1 MRPVALLP
9 LALLAC
15 DGVITTGPGP
25 FLPGTGGGG
34 GEGGSAGGPSRV
46 ELACAK
52 RDVATQPLRRL
63 TFEQYQSTLGQLFGS
78 LAPRVLTGSLY
89 PATTLTRGFAADAE
103 NTTVNTAQSNAIED
117 EAERIANVML
127 ADPQPFLREL
137 MPCTL
142 SSPATDAQVDGCIDA
157 FIAAFADRAYRRP
170 STAAERAIAKQVYT
184 EVRADQTAAK
194 AFIAVTQ
201 FFVQSPALLYRVERG
216 AGPAPLAGLVALSDH
231 ELAARLSFLFT
242 DGPPDAELR
251 AAAQNGELHTKEQIA
266 AHAQRLLQ
274 RPEFLP
280 TAAAFHRDWLHL
292 YEAAAGKDPVLF
304 PRYTQAVAQSMQREP
319 LELFRWVVEQG
330 DGRLSTLL
338 GGASLPVDS
347 TLADFYGVPAPGA
360 GWLPTTVPNRRGLL
374 TRGSVMAALAKP
386 AQTGTIH
393 RGNFFRNEVLCEPQL
408 VLPASIDTST
418 PLMGTAN
425 LPTARE
431 RLAPLTTNADC
442 RGCHSQINPLGLA
455 LEGYDPAGQYR
466 TTENGA
472 PIDTSG
478 TVDVGAGPTSFQ
490 TGEQLAALLADGRKV
505 RDCYARQWFR
515 NSVGRIEMPEDACS
529 VATLQQAFEQS
540 GGDLKA
546 LLTAVTQLD
555 TFLYRRAP
563 E

>member
-1 MRPVALLP
+1 MRPAALLP

-15 DGVITTGPGP
+15 EGVITKGPGP
-25 FLPGTGGGG
+25 LDPGPTGTGG
-34 GEGGSAGGPSRV
+34 GGPSRV
-46 ELACAK
+46 ELACAT

-63 TFEQYQSTLGQLFGS
+63 TFEQYQHTLQRLFGT
-78 LAPRVLTGSLY
+78 LAPRVTAGSVY
-89 PATTLTRGFAADAE
+89 PTTAITRGFAADAE

-117 EAERIANVML
+117 EAERIATLML

-137 MPCTL
+137 LPCTL
-142 SSPATDAQVDGCIDA
+142 ASPATDAQVDGCVDA

-170 STAAERAIAKQVYT
+170 STPAERAVAKQVYT
-184 EVRADQTAAK
+184 EVRATQTAAK

-216 AGPAPLAGLVALSDH
+216 AGPAPLPGLVAVSDH

-242 DGPPDAELR
+242 DAPPDAEL
-251 AAAQNGELHTKEQIA
+251 AAAADLGALHTKEQIA
-266 AHAQRLLQ
+266 AHAQRLLSS
-274 RPEFLP
+274 PDFVP
-280 TAAAFHRDWLHL
+280 TAATFLRDWLHL
-292 YEAAAGKDPVLF
+292 YEAASGKDPVLF
-304 PRYTQAVAQSMQREP
+304 PRYTQEVAQSLQREP
-319 LELFRWVVEQG
+319 LELFRYVVERG

-338 GGASLPVDS
+338 GGASLPVDT
-347 TLADFYGVPAPGA
+347 TLAGYYGVGAPGA
-360 GWLPTTVPNRRGLL
+360 GWAPAAVPNRRGLI
-374 TRGSVMAALAKP
+374 TRASVMAALAKP

-393 RGNFFRNEVLCEPQL
+393 RGNFFRNEVLCESQL
-408 VLPASIDTST
+408 VLPATVDIST
-418 PLMGTAN
+418 PLMGSAN

-455 LEGYDPAGQYR
+455 LESYDPAGQFR

-472 PIDTSG
+472 PIDASG
-478 TVDVGAGPTSFQ
+478 SVDVGGGLTRFQ
-490 TGEQLAALLADGRKV
+490 TGEELAALLADGRKV

-529 VATLQQAFEQS
+529 VATLQQAFEAS

-546 LLTAVTQLD
+546 LLVAVTQLD

-563 E
+563 ESP